1 MRDIPARQDNGK
13 KGTDLKSVPGRSKA
27 LFAIFACVAMYGFT
41 MGLSRPLLAL
51 ILESRDFDPSII
63 GLNAAMPA
71 IGMFLSTPFIP
82 MLVEKLGMQRFLA
95 LALAVDLTVLLQFPR
110 FDHIYVWFFL
120 GMFLGAMTNCMLV
133 ASETWINEIV
143 DDANRGRFMGF
154 YNALLAAAIAMGPL
168 AIPAV
173 GIQGWAPFLVGA
185 GFIALASLPLLW
197 TGPHRL
203 SAHDEPTFNLF
214 SFMWV
219 APVLVAAVL
228 LFSLKETAG
237 NALLPVYST
246 RSGMS
251 QAEAAVMLTVI
262 GIGGVSLAYPMGWLA
277 DRFNRYGLL
286 VFCGLCALA
295 GAILLPAAMDAGILL
310 YLLLFVWGG
319 AFTGMYTAVLT
330 LIGQHFRGRDLVTAN
345 VSLGMLWGIG
355 SLVWPPL
362 TGVAMDLR
370 DPGGFPLV
378 FIAASLLFVLFASG
392 RWLLSRD
399 RSRIL

>member
-1 MRDIPARQDNGK
+1 M
-13 KGTDLKSVPGRSKA
+13 KSTRNKA

-41 MGLSRPLLAL
+41 LGLTRPLLAL
-51 ILESRDFDPSII
+51 ILEARDVDRSII

-71 IGMFLSTPFIP
+71 IGIFLSTPFIP

-95 LALAVDLTVLLQFPR
+95 LALAVDLIVLLQFPR
-110 FDHIYVWFFL
+110 FDHLYVWFFL

-133 ASETWINEIV
+133 TSETWINEIV
-143 DDANRGRFMGF
+143 DDANRGRLMGI
-154 YNALLAAAIAMGPL
+154 YNALLAATIAMGPL

-185 GFIALASLPLLW
+185 GFIALAALPLLW

-214 SFMWV
+214 GFMWV
-219 APVLVAAVL
+219 APTLVAAVL

-237 NALLPVYST
+237 NALLPVYGT

-251 QAEAAVMLTVI
+251 EAEAAIMLTVI
-262 GIGGVSLAYPMGWLA
+262 GIGGVSLSYPMGWLA
-277 DRFNRYGLL
+277 DKFNRYGLL

-295 GAILLPAAMDAGILL
+295 GAILLPYAMGAGNVL
-310 YLLLFVWGG
+310 YLLLFCWGG
-319 AFTGMYTAVLT
+319 VFAGMYTAVLT
-330 LIGQHFRGRDLVTAN
+330 IIGQHFRGRDLVTAN

-362 TGVAMDLR
+362 TGVAMDAR
-370 DPGGFPLV
+370 DPHGFPLV
-378 FIAASLLFVLFASG
+378 FIAVCFLFVLFAIA
-392 RWLLSRD
+392 RWLLS
-399 RSRIL
+399 SNKSAVL

>member
-1 MRDIPARQDNGK
+1 MTHTRILQNK
-13 KGTDLKSVPGRSKA
+13 NKA

-41 MGLSRPLLAL
+41 LGLSRPLLAL
-51 ILESRDFDPSII
+51 ILESRDIDRSII

-71 IGMFLSTPFIP
+71 IGIFLSTPFIP
-82 MLVEKLGMQRFLA
+82 MLVEKLGMQRFLV
-95 LALAVDLTVLLQFPR
+95 LVLMVDLVVLLQFPR
-110 FDHIYVWFFL
+110 FDHLYVWFFL

-143 DDANRGRFMGF
+143 DDANRGRLMGL
-154 YNALLAAAIAMGPL
+154 YNALLAATVAMGPL
-168 AIPAV
+168 VIPAV

-185 GFIALASLPLLW
+185 CFVALAALPLLW

-214 SFMWV
+214 SFMWL
-219 APVLVAAVL
+219 APTLVAAVL

-237 NALLPVYST
+237 NSLLPVYGT

-251 QAEAAVMLTVI
+251 EAEAAIMLTVV
-262 GIGGVSLAYPMGWLA
+262 GVGGVSLSYPMGWLA

-295 GAILLPAAMDAGILL
+295 GAVLLPYAMDAGILL
-310 YLLLFVWGG
+310 YPLLFGWGG
-319 AFTGMYTAVLT
+319 AFAGMYTAVLT
-330 LIGQHFRGRDLVTAN
+330 IIGQRFRGRDLVTAN

-355 SLVWPPL
+355 SLIWPSL
-362 TGVAMDLR
+362 TGVAMDIR
-370 DPGGFPLV
+370 DPDGFPLV
-378 FIAASLLFVLFASG
+378 FIAVSLLFVLFASG

-399 RSRIL
+399 KSAVL

>member
-1 MRDIPARQDNGK
+1 MKNK
-13 KGTDLKSVPGRSKA
+13 NKA

-41 MGLSRPLLAL
+41 LGLSRPLLAL
-51 ILESRDFDPSII
+51 ILESRDIDRSII

-71 IGMFLSTPFIP
+71 IGIFLSTPFIP
-82 MLVEKLGMQRFLA
+82 MLVEKLGMQRFLV
-95 LALAVDLTVLLQFPR
+95 LVLMVDVVVLLQFPR
-110 FDHIYVWFFL
+110 FDHLYVWFFL

-143 DDANRGRFMGF
+143 DDANRGRLMGL
-154 YNALLAAAIAMGPL
+154 YNALLAATVAVGPL
-168 AIPAV
+168 TIPAV
-173 GIQGWAPFLVGA
+173 GIQGYAPFLVGA
-185 GFIALASLPLLW
+185 GFIALAALPLLW

-203 SAHDEPTFNLF
+203 SVHDEPTFNLF
-214 SFMWV
+214 SFMWL
-219 APVLVAAVL
+219 APTLVAAVL

-251 QAEAAVMLTVI
+251 EAEAAIMLTVI
-262 GIGGVSLAYPMGWLA
+262 GMGGVCLSYPMGWLA

-295 GAILLPAAMDAGILL
+295 GAVLLPYAMDAGILL
-310 YLLLFVWGG
+310 YLLLFSWGG
-319 AFTGMYTAVLT
+319 AFAGMYTAVLT
-330 LIGQHFRGRDLVTAN
+330 IIGQRFRGRDLVTAN

-355 SLVWPPL
+355 SLIWPSL
-362 TGVAMDLR
+362 TGVAMDIR
-370 DPGGFPLV
+370 DPDGFPLV
-378 FIAASLLFVLFASG
+378 FITVSLLFVLFASG

-399 RSRIL
+399 RSRVL